1 MNPFSSLITQL
12 PSRPTRRDQ
21 VIEATYTVTRTYR
34 PMGKALT
41 MIRALRTHGP
51 MTSSALAA
59 AAGVSAKQ
67 VPSLLAKALKTGLVD
82 QVECDTPVKW
92 EAPQHAR

>member
-12 PSRPTRRDQ
+12 PSRVARRDQ
-21 VIEATYTVTRTYR
+21 VIEAEYTVTRVYR
-34 PMGKALT
+34 PAGKALA

-51 MTSSALAA
+51 MTSSELAE
-59 AAGVSAKQ
+59 AAGVATKQ